1 MINLVKTNIA
11 SLLDLLRGR
20 RIISISGESGTGK
33 TTLALQLIASIMTQ
47 DDAFDTQVVWI
58 QASEQFPKKRLR
70 AFFKSSNGKSD
81 ALLKKIF
88 LYPTSTPFLSYED
101 QSFFFNTLGSAVLPF
116 DTKCLVI
123 DNISHHLRFAASCYS
138 NFRQRTA
145 LLDEFFSSQLFPL
158 IMRCLR
164 EEIVL
169 VLIHE
174 VSFDPALG
182 KNQMFFNTLYSRI
195 NSVNV
200 CLSKPFNFTSK
211 TKRMELKLRDKEITS
226 ELKYKI
232 LEKGL
237 SLV

>member
-1 MINLVKTNIA
+1 VINLVKTNIT

-20 RIISISGESGTGK
+20 KIISISGESGTGK
-33 TTLALQLIASIMTQ
+33 TTLALQLITSIMTQ
-47 DDAFDTQVVWI
+47 ACAFDNQVVWI

-70 AFFKSSNGKSD
+70 TFFKSSNGKSD

-88 LYPTSTPFLSYED
+88 VYPTSTPFLNYED
-101 QSFFFNTLGSAVLPF
+101 QSFFFNTLGSIMLPF
-116 DTKCLVI
+116 NTKCLVI
-123 DNISHHLRFAASCYS
+123 DNISHHLRLAVSCCS
-138 NFRQRTA
+138 NFKQKTA

-174 VSFDPALG
+174 ISFNPTLG
-182 KNQMFFNTLYSRI
+182 KNQIFFNKLYSRI
-195 NSVNV
+195 NSVNI
-200 CLSKPFNFTSK
+200 CLSKPFNPTSK
-211 TKRMELKLRDKEITS
+211 TKRMELQLRDEQITS

-232 LEKGL
+232 LERGI